1 MNIIKK
7 LLSILSLEQKRR
19 VLPLLLLMFFGM
31 ILETFSIGLV
41 VPLVSIISDSNSIEK
56 YEFLQPILVIFNSFG
71 FDFVVASMF
80 ILLFVFI
87 FKTLFLT
94 YLYWKQSKFI
104 YDSQA
109 DISKRLFE
117 QYLLL
122 PYSFHISNNSA
133 QLIRNVVTETTQLAN
148 GAINTGMTLI
158 IEVLVMLGII
168 VLLLI
173 IEPIGALVVGLSLGL
188 VGGIFYFASRNYILM
203 LGSKRHQHEGY
214 RLQHIQQGLNG
225 IKDIKTTGNENYFI
239 NRYSFHNTHFANAA
253 QKQYFIQNVP
263 RIALE
268 LIAILSLI
276 SLVLFMISQGRG
288 FHQIVP
294 ILAMFGAAA
303 FRLMPSLNRILG
315 NWQTFQYTTPVINT
329 LYKEF
334 HERTKQPLVANSKKE
349 KLTFNHLIVLE
360 NISYA
365 YSQKSSLVLDN
376 INLKIKHGTSI
387 GLIGSSG
394 AGKSTLVDIIL
405 GLLTPASGRIL
416 IDGVSL
422 EGNLS
427 KWQNN
432 IGYVPQSIYIT
443 DDSIKNNIAFG
454 VEETMID
461 EQKINKAIE
470 LAQLKEYVGSLEEGI
485 NTNLGEMGV
494 RLSGGQKQRIGIA
507 RALYNNPD
515 VLIFDEATSALDNE
529 TEKEFMKAVDFLHG
543 KKTLIII
550 AHRLT
555 TVSNCDYIYKL
566 EKGKIISTRIPV
578 EILNV

>member
-1 MNIIKK
+1 MNIVNK
-7 LLSILSLEQKRR
+7 LFSILSLEQKNK

-31 ILETFSIGLV
+31 LLETFSIGLV

-56 YEFLQPILVIFNSFG
+56 YQFLQPILEILNSYG
-71 FDFVVASMF
+71 FDFVVATML

-87 FKTLFLT
+87 FKTLFLV

-104 YDSQA
+104 YESQA
-109 DISKRLFE
+109 DISKRLFK
-117 QYLLL
+117 QYLSF

-148 GAINTGMTLI
+148 GAINTGMTLV
-158 IEVLVMLGII
+158 IEVLVMFGII
-168 VLLLI
+168 ILLVI

-225 IKDIKTTGNENYFI
+225 IKDIKITGNENYFI
-239 NRYSFHNTHFANAA
+239 NRYSIHNTQFANAA

-268 LIAILSLI
+268 LIAILSLVL
-276 SLVLFMISQGRG
+276 LVLFMMSQGKEL
-288 FHQIVP
+288 HQIVP
-294 ILAMFGAAA
+294 TLAMFGAAA

-315 NWQTFQYTTPVINT
+315 NWQTFQYTTPVIDT
-329 LYKEF
+329 IYKEF
-334 HERTKQPLVANSKKE
+334 HEHEKQILIVNPNKE
-349 KLTFNHLIVLE
+349 KLVFNNSMVLE
-360 NISYA
+360 NISFSYNQHSA
-365 YSQKSSLVLDN
+365 LVLDN
-376 INLKIKHGTSI
+376 INLKITHGTSI
-387 GLIGSSG
+387 GFIGSSG
-394 AGKSTLVDIIL
+394 AGKSTLVDMIL
-405 GLLTPASGRIL
+405 GLLTPTNGKIS
-416 IDGVSL
+416 IDRVNL
-422 EGNLS
+422 KDNLS

-443 DDSIKNNIAFG
+443 DDTLKNNIAFG
-454 VEETMID
+454 VEDAMID

-470 LAQLKEYVGSLEEGI
+470 LAQLKDYVESLKEGI

-507 RALYNNPD
+507 RALYNSPD

-555 TVSNCDYIYKL
+555 TVANCDFIYKL
-566 EKGKIISTRIPV
+566 EKGKIVANGTPK
-578 EILNV
+578 EMLNV